1 MSVAR
6 DVSGFDQYRKTCS
19 IMFGNASAS
28 QLRYLD
34 ASIELQQ
41 AALTSCD
48 GIIANQ
54 LRWLESYVTKNKR
67 SSAGMDMFLKNYAS
81 AVNMGMNL
89 ISMSYDYI
97 TINIKS
103 FTKYLDFLN
112 KGFFVANKEQGELED
127 IPISKG

>member
-1 MSVAR
+1 MSGAR

-19 IMFGNASAS
+19 IIFGNASAS

-54 LRWLESYVTKNKR
+54 LKWLENYVNKNKS
-67 SSAGMDMFLKNYAS
+67 SSAGMDMFLKNYTE
-81 AVNMGMNL
+81 
-89 ISMSYDYI
+89 YR
-97 TINIKS
+97 
-103 FTKYLDFLN
+103 
-112 KGFFVANKEQGELED
+112 
-127 IPISKG
+127 